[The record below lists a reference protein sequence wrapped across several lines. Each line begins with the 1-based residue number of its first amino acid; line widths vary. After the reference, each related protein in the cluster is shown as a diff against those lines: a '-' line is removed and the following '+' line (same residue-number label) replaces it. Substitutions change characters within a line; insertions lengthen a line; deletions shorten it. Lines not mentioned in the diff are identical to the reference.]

1 MTEPILT
8 YPDPNLPYVLFT
20 DASKYAWACVL
31 TQEKTHM
38 VEGEETKILHP
49 ITYMSGL
56 FWGSQMNWACLTKEA
71 YAIYMSIKKLA
82 YYLEDADI
90 TLRSDHLPLKKFL
103 AKNTLNSKVNNWAIE
118 ISPFHITF
126 EYIKGIKNTLADTMS
141 HLINIDPQIQSEPEG
156 HEFGYYTFDSLPA
169 LEVLNIQ
176 TSSAAITQD
185 DKNHEVICE
194 LPIDRDL
201 LIKLQQEDEFCSNIY
216 NQIEKGNIIDGH
228 LYKIDNKLLKRFV
241 VDGNDTYETT
251 VIPRSLVPQVLHL
264 AIDELG
270 HNGTHRTYVLLKQ
283 LYYWKGLKPSVEKHI
298 KRCYQCQRRNKQVVK
313 YAKLHFDV
321 ATFPMQFISMD
332 LIGEFHPP
340 TSKKH
345 KYALTVICMLTG
357 YVFCVP
363 LKTKT
368 AEEVIQAYIDHVYT
382 RF

>member
-38 VEGEETKILHP
+38 VEGKEIKILHP

-56 FWGSQMNWACLTKEA
+56 FRGSQMNWACLTKEA

-141 HLINIDPQIQSEPEG
+141 HLINIDPQIQSEPELEG

-176 TSSAAITQD
+176 TSSAAFTQD
-185 DKNHEVICE
+185 DKNHEFVCE
-194 LPIDRDL
+194 LPIDKDL
-201 LIKLQQEDEFCSNIY
+201 LTKLQQEDEFCRNIF
-216 NQIEKGNIIDGH
+216 NQIEKGNVIDGH

-251 VIPRSLVPQVLHL
+251 VIPRSLVPQVLHMV
-264 AIDELG
+264 
-270 HNGTHRTYVLLKQ
+270 HTMN
-283 LYYWKGLKPSVEKHI
+283 
-298 KRCYQCQRRNKQVVK
+298 
-313 YAKLHFDV
+313 
-321 ATFPMQFISMD
+321 
-332 LIGEFHPP
+332 
-340 TSKKH
+340 
-345 KYALTVICMLTG
+345 
-357 YVFCVP
+357 
-363 LKTKT
+363 
-368 AEEVIQAYIDHVYT
+368 
-382 RF
+382 